1 MKTNEMPG
9 RTIARQEMEPPMDVQ
24 HFERITS
31 FIEARLTPLF
41 AAETGSDNGFAMDD
55 TSRALRA
62 LRNAVLEASAVKGLI
77 EKRETAEP
85 AVRRVIDQSVEHHW
99 DVLRGIARQW
109 EDHADFAREFKRHA
123 WELDTAPV
131 AAAQ

>member
-1 MKTNEMPG
+1 
-9 RTIARQEMEPPMDVQ
+9 MDVQ
-24 HFERITS
+24 HFTRITA

-41 AAETGSDNGFAMDD
+41 AAETGSENGFAMDD

-77 EKRETAEP
+77 EKRAGAEP

-109 EDHADFAREFKRHA
+109 EDHPDFAREFKRHA
-123 WELDTAPV
+123 WELDGVP
-131 AAAQ
+131 AAG

>member
-1 MKTNEMPG
+1 MPG
-9 RTIARQEMEPPMDVQ
+9 LTIARQEMEPPMDVQ

-123 WELDTAPV
+123 WELDAAPA

>member
-1 MKTNEMPG
+1 MPG

-109 EDHADFAREFKRHA
+109 EDHADFVREFKRHA
-123 WELDTAPV
+123 WELDATP